1 MSEAETQAKKPVK
14 TFRAGGV
21 EASVWE
27 NEAPEGG
34 GTRRSVSVRKRYR
47 DKQGNWKD
55 STTFFANDLPCLA
68 LVAQKAFEH
77 LALNESADEENTPV

>member
-1 MSEAETQAKKPVK
+1 MSQANSPSNKPIK
-14 TFRAGGV
+14 SFRAGGV

-27 NEAPEGG
+27 NEAQEGG

-68 LVAQKAFEH
+68 LVAQKAFEF
-77 LALNESADEENTPV
+77 LALNESDDQEIPA